1 MDFSSFFDY
10 PETEAD
16 TTRDEFVFLPTWR
29 DQEWAKL
36 LEYTETRLFNAGDLV
51 LRAGDNERALYLVA
65 FGRFEVL
72 LSRGEPERLIRFAM
86 IEAGSVLGEQSF
98 LDGYPRSATIRA
110 VDEGQMFHLSL
121 DAFEI
126 FAAKEP
132 KLARDLL
139 FDLGRILSLRLR
151 QTTAFIA
158 DWTA

>member
-10 PETEAD
+10 PESEAN
-16 TTRDEFVFLPTWR
+16 TTRDEYVFLPTWR

-36 LEYTETRLFNAGDLV
+36 LEHTETRVFNAGDIV

-65 FGRFEVL
+65 FGSFEVL
-72 LSRGEPERLIRFAM
+72 LSRGQPERLIRFAL
-86 IEAGSVLGEQSF
+86 IETGSVLGEQSF
-98 LDGYPRSATIRA
+98 LDGNPRSATIRA
-110 VDEGQMFHLSL
+110 VTEGQMFHLGL

-132 KLARDLL
+132 RLARDLL